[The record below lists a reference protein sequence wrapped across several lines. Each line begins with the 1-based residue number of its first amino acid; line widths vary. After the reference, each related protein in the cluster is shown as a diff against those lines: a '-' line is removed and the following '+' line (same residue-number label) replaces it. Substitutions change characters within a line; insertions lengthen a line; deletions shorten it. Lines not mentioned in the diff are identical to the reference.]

1 MIGVMTE
8 QFVHIGA
15 KLRHLRLLLLISVIG
30 SYGCGALAPIENTGV
45 IIARRA
51 QIRSSTAVVAAE
63 LLDVVRGDVVTIL
76 DSTAAENGERWL
88 RVRARDMALTE
99 GWIEARHVMPEEMLN
114 RSRRLAEEDRN
125 IPTQATGQLRA
136 GVNLRLSPDRTGN
149 DNILMKLES
158 GSRFEIVGW
167 RRVSKPRTSDD
178 STTDDAPRA
187 GVTRQQTNRRRRGEA
202 ADTPE
207 VPEETTEL
215 WYRVRLPSS
224 VSPAPAGWIYG
235 RPVELSVPSDIIFY
249 RTGREFVAWQR
260 LDNAGDANASAL
272 GSRDAAAREV
282 QPGSWVI
289 LEKSSVSDSNS
300 SGDADFD
307 RIFVLGY
314 NQSREEHYT
323 AYRSPDIRGRLPF
336 RVETRG
342 DVKVVIVN
350 VQSGEQTREVRLNIT
365 RNDAGNL
372 RVEVIG
378 ELR

>member
-1 MIGVMTE
+1 MKE
-8 QFVHIGA
+8 NFVHIYR
-15 KLRHLRLLLLISVIG
+15 KLQRYKLALLISVIG
-30 SYGCGALAPIENTGV
+30 LNGCGAITRIENTGV

-51 QIRSSTAVVAAE
+51 QIRSSTAMVAAE
-63 LLDVVRGDVVTIL
+63 LLDVVRGDVVVIL
-76 DSTAAENGERWL
+76 DSMTAENSERWL
-88 RVRARDMALTE
+88 RVRARDAASTE
-99 GWIEARHVMPEEMLN
+99 GWIEARNVMPEEMLS
-114 RSRRLAEEDRN
+114 RSRQLAEEDRN
-125 IPTQATGQLRA
+125 IPAQATGQLRA
-136 GVNLRLSPDRTGN
+136 NVNLRLSPDRTVN

-167 RRVSKPRTSDD
+167 RRVPKPRTSED

-187 GVTRQQTNRRRRGEA
+187 GVERQQTNRRRRGNTNA
-202 ADTPE
+202 TD

-224 VSPAPAGWIYG
+224 ASPAPAGWING
-235 RPVELSVPSDIIFY
+235 RQVELTVPSDIIFY

-260 LDNAGDANASAL
+260 LDDADDSNASAL
-272 GSRDAAAREV
+272 GSRDAAAREI

-289 LEKSSVSDSNS
+289 LEKSSVTDSNTS
-300 SGDADFD
+300 RDADFD

-314 NQSREEHYT
+314 NRDREEHYT
-323 AYRSPDIRGRLPF
+323 AYRSPDVRGRLPF

-342 DVKVVIVN
+342 DTKVVIIN
-350 VQSGEQTREVRLNIT
+350 VQSGEQTREVRLNVT

-372 RVEVIG
+372 RVEAIG